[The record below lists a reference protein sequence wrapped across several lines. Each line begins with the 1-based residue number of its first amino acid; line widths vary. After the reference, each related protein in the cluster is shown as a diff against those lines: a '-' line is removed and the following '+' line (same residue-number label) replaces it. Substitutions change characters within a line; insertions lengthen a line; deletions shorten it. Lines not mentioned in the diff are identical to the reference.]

1 MPHRSRDARL
11 KHYKKHYAS
20 HREARLAYA
29 KAYYA
34 KHRTTILLKKAAYY
48 RRRAGGMEFD
58 SVLVVPKSVRHLRLT
73 QLPVSTR
80 LSNVLG
86 SMRIRTLGGVHGR
99 CVGEFLRRK
108 NCGRRSVLELEQLIQ
123 RAASGDFDD
132 SNIEK
137 ADAPAALLN
146 LIEAAITKL
155 PDRDRNF
162 VLARVGAGRKRHH
175 TLEQLGQRYG
185 ITRERARVILEK
197 LFGVI
202 RRSYGPRI
210 PQLLECVRHRC
221 ISNICP
227 LTPELLHQ
235 WARQFRS
242 RIELVPKAHVRII
255 SSLDER
261 IPCWLNGHE
270 PSIQNYENVRYE
282 NVRRLG
288 VSLARVVRKAGEPIT
303 LGTAYR
309 NLKGQRQY
317 GQLSVPAFLRML
329 RNARR
334 VRIQFDDPQRPV
346 IRLSR
351 PGPARAESQRRP

>member
-1 MPHRSRDARL
+1 MKTL
-11 KHYKKHYAS
+11 
-20 HREARLAYA
+20 
-29 KAYYA
+29 
-34 KHRTTILLKKAAYY
+34 
-48 RRRAGGMEFD
+48 GGMEFD
-58 SVLVVPKSVRHLRLT
+58 SVLVIPESVRHLRLT
-73 QLPVSTR
+73 ELPVSTR

-99 CVGEFLRRK
+99 RVGKFLRRK
-108 NCGRRSVLELEQLIQ
+108 NCGRRSILELEQLIQ
-123 RAASGDFDD
+123 RAASGEFDD
-132 SNIEK
+132 SDIEK

-185 ITRERARVILEK
+185 ITRERVRVILEK
-197 LFGVI
+197 LFGLI
-202 RRSYGPRI
+202 RMCYGPRI
-210 PQLLECVRHRC
+210 PQLLERVRQRC

-235 WARQFRS
+235 WAHEFRS
-242 RIELVPKAHVRII
+242 RIELAPKPHIRII
-255 SSLDER
+255 SSLDPR

-270 PSIQNYENVRYE
+270 PSIHNDK

-288 VSLARVVRKAGEPIT
+288 VSLERVVRKAGRPIT

-309 NLKGQRQY
+309 NLKGQRY
-317 GQLSVPAFLRML
+317 SQLSVPAFLRML

-351 PGPARAESQRRP
+351 PGYPARAESQRRPRAATLLRTPGARRSPSSPVKRQC

>member
-1 MPHRSRDARL
+1 MPVFS
-11 KHYKKHYAS
+11 
-20 HREARLAYA
+20 
-29 KAYYA
+29 
-34 KHRTTILLKKAAYY
+34 
-48 RRRAGGMEFD
+48 
-58 SVLVVPKSVRHLRLT
+58 
-73 QLPVSTR
+73 
-80 LSNVLG
+80 
-86 SMRIRTLGGVHGR
+86 
-99 CVGEFLRRK
+99 
-108 NCGRRSVLELEQLIQ
+108 
-123 RAASGDFDD
+123 RAASGDFDA

-137 ADAPAALLN
+137 PGAPAALLN

-185 ITRERARVILEK
+185 ITRERVRVILEK
-197 LFGVI
+197 LFALI

-210 PQLLECVRHRC
+210 PQLLECVRRRC

-242 RIELVPKAHVRII
+242 RIELLPKAHVRII

-261 IPCWLNGHE
+261 IPYWPNGHE
-270 PSIQNYENVRYE
+270 PSIQNDET
-282 NVRRLG
+282 VRRLG
-288 VSLARVVRKAGEPIT
+288 VSLARVVRKAGGPIT

-309 NLKGQRQY
+309 NLKGQRHY
-317 GQLSVPAFLRML
+317 SQLRVPAFLRTL

-346 IRLSR
+346 IRLSQ
-351 PGPARAESQRRP
+351 PGYPARAESQRRP

>member
-48 RRRAGGMEFD
+48 RRRGGGMEFD
-58 SVLVVPKSVRHLRLT
+58 SVLVVPESFRHLRLT

-80 LSNVLG
+80 LRNVLR
-86 SMRIRTLGGVHGR
+86 SMRIRTLGGVDGR
-99 CVGEFLRRK
+99 LVGEFLRRK

-123 RAASGDFDD
+123 RAASGEFDD

-137 ADAPAALLN
+137 PDAPAALLN
-146 LIEAAITKL
+146 LIEASITKL

-162 VLARVGAGRKRHH
+162 VLARVGAGRKRRA

-185 ITRERARVILEK
+185 MTRERVRVILEK

-202 RRSYGPRI
+202 MRSYGPRI
-210 PQLLECVRHRC
+210 PQLLERVRQRC

-242 RIELVPKAHVRII
+242 RIELAPKAHVRII

-261 IPCWLNGHE
+261 IPCWPNGHE
-270 PSIQNYENVRYE
+270 PLRIDE

-288 VSLARVVRKAGEPIT
+288 VSLAGVVRKAGRPIA

-309 NLKGQRQY
+309 NLKGQRHY
-317 GQLSVPAFLRML
+317 SQLSVPAFLRML

-334 VRIQFDDPQRPV
+334 VRIQFDDPQRAV

-351 PGPARAESQRRP
+351 PGYPARAESHCPR